1 MDMARKFLKM
11 GLTGERRHAHD
22 KTWRNC
28 HVPKTIFA
36 YKNEEIMKTI
46 RVGDNVVY
54 NGYTKEQVLWG
65 NNDTP
70 YMLILGR
77 VYIIDGVDIHKQHT
91 KVSVKGVHNM
101 WFNSVHFD
109 VVD

>member
-1 MDMARKFLKM
+1 MAS
-11 GLTGERRHAHD
+11 
-22 KTWRNC
+22 
-28 HVPKTIFA
+28 
-36 YKNEEIMKTI
+36 I
-46 RVGDNVVY
+46 RIGDNVVY
-54 NGYTKEQVLWG
+54 NGYTKEQVAWG

-77 VYIIDGVDIHKQHT
+77 VYTIDGVDVHKHHT
-91 KVSVKGVHNM
+91 KVSIKGVHNM